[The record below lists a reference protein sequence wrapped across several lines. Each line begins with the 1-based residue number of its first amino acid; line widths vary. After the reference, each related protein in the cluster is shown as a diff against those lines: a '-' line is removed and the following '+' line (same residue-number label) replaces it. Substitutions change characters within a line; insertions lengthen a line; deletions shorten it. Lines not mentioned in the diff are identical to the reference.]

1 MDYILQ
7 NKLESLP
14 NTPGVY
20 KFLDIEGNILYI
32 GKALSLYNR
41 VNSYFKD
48 DLDQRPR
55 IRQMMPSVHDLE
67 IIETNNEIEALVL
80 ESALIKQFQP
90 LYNTDLKDDKSYSW
104 IYISTS
110 DDFPTVKIVRSIKK
124 GEYKRGELFGPYPSG
139 YTVKRV
145 FNYLRK
151 IYPFC
156 NCCSPKDK
164 VPSLYFHLG
173 LCPGPYQGEITK
185 EDYRKNID
193 GIISFLKGRQ
203 NDHIKRLEEEMEEYA
218 KEQNYEKAARL
229 RDRIEDLR
237 YVGEKISFTY
247 YDETETYKSRRV
259 KARNK
264 SFNQLEMELGIT
276 NLHKIECY
284 DISNMQGKNAYGSMV
299 VAIDGVLSRSH
310 YRVFKIRSLETPN
323 DPAML
328 KEVLQRRISNVGKEV
343 DDSLNAKPDIILID
357 GGRSQLR
364 VIKEYIPEDII
375 LLGISKGKHLKRAG
389 KRKKDEF
396 WIVKDG
402 EVFRLELLSPEILI
416 DLRDEAHRF
425 AIKHYRKRSIKES
438 KKSKLDQIKGIGPI
452 RKKNLIKRF
461 KTVDGIKSAKD
472 EELLELLKSNKILKN
487 LREALTNQNPKA

>member
-1 MDYILQ
+1 
-7 NKLESLP
+7 
-14 NTPGVY
+14 
-20 KFLDIEGNILYI
+20 
-32 GKALSLYNR
+32 
-41 VNSYFKD
+41 
-48 DLDQRPR
+48 
-55 IRQMMPSVHDLE
+55 
-67 IIETNNEIEALVL
+67 
-80 ESALIKQFQP
+80 
-90 LYNTDLKDDKSYSW
+90 
-104 IYISTS
+104 
-110 DDFPTVKIVRSIKK
+110 
-124 GEYKRGELFGPYPSG
+124 
-139 YTVKRV
+139 
-145 FNYLRK
+145 
-151 IYPFC
+151 
-156 NCCSPKDK
+156 
-164 VPSLYFHLG
+164 
-173 LCPGPYQGEITK
+173 
-185 EDYRKNID
+185 
-193 GIISFLKGRQ
+193 
-203 NDHIKRLEEEMEEYA
+203 
-218 KEQNYEKAARL
+218 
-229 RDRIEDLR
+229 
-237 YVGEKISFTY
+237 
-247 YDETETYKSRRV
+247 
-259 KARNK
+259 
-264 SFNQLEMELGIT
+264 MELGIT

-357 GGRSQLR
+357 GGRSQLG